1 MITGGAGFIGST
13 LADRLSG
20 AGIEVVIYDNLS
32 RGRREFIAGALER
45 AGVELVEGDVLD
57 GERLRRSLEGCDTVF
72 HLAANA
78 DVRHGFDRPT
88 IDLEQNTIAT
98 SVLLEAMRAADV
110 RRIAFS
116 STGSVYGEPEVFPTP
131 ETCPFP
137 VQTSLYGASKLA
149 GEALIQAYAHGYG
162 FTGIIFRFVSILGER
177 YTHGHVFDF
186 LRSLRDDPTC
196 LRVLGNGRQEKSYL
210 YVGDC
215 VSAMTLATD
224 HAVEQ
229 GIVHV
234 FNLGTDE
241 TIVVDD
247 SIATIAE
254 RLGVAP
260 ELEYTGGARG
270 WLGDS
275 PLIHLDCSRIR
286 ALGWQPTLS
295 IADGDP
301 ADGRLAPAEPVGARG
316 ACGSVSVVFTR
327 APLRV
332 SLGGGGTD
340 VSSYYREAGGF
351 LVGGAIDKYVYML
364 THTVFQRRYR
374 MKYSQFEEVDEPSE
388 IRHPIL
394 RESLLRHWNGD
405 PLEVSVIADVPA
417 GTGLGSSGAFTVCF
431 LKALALARRVAIPPG
446 RLAEDACEIEIDVLR
461 EPTGK
466 QDQYVSAHGGICAY
480 TFNRDGSVDVEPLVL
495 ARRTLERLRDNL
507 LLFYTGE
514 ARSASAILADQVMRT
529 ESGDEVMR
537 ANLDRTK
544 EMGFEVRSLLER
556 GEVEEFG
563 ALMHEHWLNKQRR
576 SPGMATE
583 RIEHLYTLA
592 RRSGVS
598 GGKVVGAGGGGFL
611 LVYARRPDDTRQAMA
626 AAGAPELHFDFEFQG
641 CTGAEY
647 T

>member
-1 MITGGAGFIGST
+1 M
-13 LADRLSG
+13 
-20 AGIEVVIYDNLS
+20 
-32 RGRREFIAGALER
+32 
-45 AGVELVEGDVLD
+45 
-57 GERLRRSLEGCDTVF
+57 
-72 HLAANA
+72 
-78 DVRHGFDRPT
+78 
-88 IDLEQNTIAT
+88 
-98 SVLLEAMRAADV
+98 
-110 RRIAFS
+110 
-116 STGSVYGEPEVFPTP
+116 
-131 ETCPFP
+131 
-137 VQTSLYGASKLA
+137 
-149 GEALIQAYAHGYG
+149 
-162 FTGIIFRFVSILGER
+162 
-177 YTHGHVFDF
+177 
-186 LRSLRDDPTC
+186 
-196 LRVLGNGRQEKSYL
+196 
-210 YVGDC
+210 
-215 VSAMTLATD
+215 
-224 HAVEQ
+224 
-229 GIVHV
+229 
-234 FNLGTDE
+234 
-241 TIVVDD
+241 
-247 SIATIAE
+247 
-254 RLGVAP
+254 
-260 ELEYTGGARG
+260 
-270 WLGDS
+270 
-275 PLIHLDCSRIR
+275 
-286 ALGWQPTLS
+286 
-295 IADGDP
+295 
-301 ADGRLAPAEPVGARG
+301 
-316 ACGSVSVVFTR
+316 SVVFTR

-340 VSSYYREAGGF
+340 VPSYYRETGGF
-351 LVGGAIDKYVYML
+351 LVSGAIDKYVYML

-446 RLAEDACEIEIDVLR
+446 RLAEDACEIEIDVLG

-480 TFNRDGSVDVEPLVL
+480 TFNRDGTVDVEPLTL

-514 ARSASAILADQVMRT
+514 ARSASAILADQVART

-544 EMGFEVRSLLER
+544 EMGLEVRRLLER

-563 ALMHEHWLNKQRR
+563 SLMHEHWLNKQLR

-583 RIEHLYTLA
+583 RIDHLYTLA

-626 AAGAPELHFDFEFQG
+626 AANAPELHFDFEFQG